1 MRTEAR
7 IDLSAIRANAA
18 ALAERAPG
26 AQLMAVVK
34 ADGYGHG
41 LVPSA
46 RAAVEGGASWLGTA
60 FLEEALAVRAAGL
73 TVPLLCWLSTPGEDL
88 APAVA
93 ADVDLGVY
101 DTAQLHAAVTA
112 ATAAGRTA
120 RIQLKVDT
128 GLGRGGA
135 TPGDWPDLCA
145 AAARAEASGEVRVT
159 GLWSHLACADAG
171 PGDPVTAAQG
181 RVFAEALEVA
191 DRAGLRPEV
200 RHLANSAALLT
211 APETHY
217 DLVRAGI
224 AVYGLSPV
232 PLLAGPE
239 AHGLRPAM
247 TLASTVALVKR
258 VPAGSGVSY
267 SHRYVTDRETTLA
280 LVPLGYGDGVPRAA
294 TGKGPV
300 QLGGVRRTVAG
311 TVCMDQFV
319 LDVGDDEVAAG
330 DEVLLFGPGD
340 AGEPTAQDWADVLGT
355 LNYEVVTR
363 VGARVLRVHHS

>member
-1 MRTEAR
+1 VRVRTEAR
-7 IDLSAIRANAA
+7 IDLSAIRSNAA

-88 APAVA
+88 VPAVQ

-101 DTAQLHAAVTA
+101 DPAQLA
-112 ATAAGRTA
+112 ATVAAASSAGRTA

-128 GLGRGGA
+128 GLGRGGS
-135 TPGDWPDLCA
+135 TPADWPDLCA
-145 AAARAEASGEVRVT
+145 QAAEAQASGEVRVT

-171 PGDPVTAAQG
+171 PGDPVTAGQS

-232 PLLAGPE
+232 PQLAGR
-239 AHGLRPAM
+239 LRA
-247 TLASTVALVKR
+247 
-258 VPAGSGVSY
+258 PAGHDAGQHRRPGEAGAGRQRGELLPPLRHRTGDDARAGAARLRRRGAARRHRHRSGAA
-267 SHRYVTDRETTLA
+267 RRGAADRRRDRLH
-280 LVPLGYGDGVPRAA
+280 
-294 TGKGPV
+294 GPV
-300 QLGGVRRTVAG
+300 RARRRRRPGRGRRRGAAVR
-311 TVCMDQFV
+311 
-319 LDVGDDEVAAG
+319 
-330 DEVLLFGPGD
+330 PGD
-340 AGEPTAQDWADVLGT
+340 AGEPTAQDWAEALGT
-355 LNYEVVTR
+355 INYEVVTR
-363 VGARVLRVHHS
+363 VGARVPRVHLP

>member
-7 IDLSAIRANAA
+7 IDLSAIRSNAA
-18 ALAERAPG
+18 ALAERASG

-60 FLEEALAVRAAGL
+60 FLEESLAVRAAGL
-73 TVPLLCWLSTPGEDL
+73 KVPLLCWLSTPGEDL
-88 APAVA
+88 LPAVQ

-101 DTAQLHAAVTA
+101 DPAQLDATVAAA
-112 ATAAGRTA
+112 RAAGRTA
-120 RIQLKVDT
+120 RVQLKVDT
-128 GLGRGGA
+128 GLGRGGS
-135 TPGDWPDLCA
+135 TPADWPDLCA
-145 AAARAEASGEVRVT
+145 RAAKVEASGEVRVT

-171 PGDPVTAAQG
+171 PGDPVTARQA

-232 PLLAGPE
+232 PQLAE
-239 AHGLRPAM
+239 DFGLRPAM

-294 TGKGPV
+294 TGTGPV
-300 QLGGVRRTVAG
+300 QLGGARRTVAG

-319 LDVGDDEVAAG
+319 LDVGDDEVSAG

-340 AGEPTAQDWADVLGT
+340 AGEPTAQDWADALGT
-355 LNYEVVTR
+355 INYEVVTR
-363 VGARVLRVHHS
+363 VGARVPRVHLP